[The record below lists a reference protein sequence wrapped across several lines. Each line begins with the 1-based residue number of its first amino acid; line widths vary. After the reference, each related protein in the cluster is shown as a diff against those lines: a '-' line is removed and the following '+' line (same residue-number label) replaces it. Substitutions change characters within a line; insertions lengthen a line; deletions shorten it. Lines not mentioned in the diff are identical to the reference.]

1 MINKKSKSVMY
12 HNFLNDIDVVMAMYD
27 DVSNEIKAL
36 LDRAR
41 EQAQMELR
49 KAEKGSK

>member
-1 MINKKSKSVMY
+1 MINKNAIMY
-12 HNFLNDIDVVMAMYD
+12 HNFIDELDTLETIYN